1 MLSATYVILT
11 LVAFLTV
18 RLVIITIKRRK
29 FAKDHGCQ
37 KFTKTVGTALVI
49 GNLQKVYKAR
59 KEGRLTEKLQESY
72 DLYGVDTFEAR
83 SLGSLTVFTRHPE
96 NIKAMIA
103 TQFDDFDIGKRQQ
116 VFRPLLGFGIFAA
129 EGQRWKHSRAMLR
142 PQFARE
148 QVAHVQLLE
157 VHLQNFVKII
167 KEQNGNFFDIQHLF
181 HRLTMDASTEFLFG
195 ESVGSLKS
203 PNNEFEAAFNTSQH
217 YLTVRA
223 TLRGAYFLVN
233 PKEFKDANKVIFKT
247 VRYYVDK
254 ALNTSPQELAKKTE
268 EGYTF
273 LYQLVNQTRDPQVLQ
288 DEMLSIMLAGRN
300 TTASL
305 LSFLF
310 LELSRN
316 KRIWKKLREEVHEH
330 FGNGEGSRLQDITF
344 ESMKRCNYLKWV
356 INETLRMYPS
366 VPTNFRHASRDTML
380 PRGGG
385 PTGDSP
391 VFIKKNTD
399 VFYTIYSTHRMK
411 EYYGKDAEEFRPERW
426 ADLKNIGWA
435 YMPFSSGPRICLGQ
449 QFALTEASY
458 ITIRLAQIFT
468 ELDTSDEVY
477 PPLKIANTTM
487 RPMNGVHV
495 RFTTE

>member
-1 MLSATYVILT
+1 MLNASIVLIG
-11 LVAFLTV
+11 
-18 RLVIITIKRRK
+18 LVIFLVLRAVLVSTKRRQ
-29 FAKDHGCQ
+29 FAHKHGCQ
-37 KFTKTVGTALVI
+37 PVKASVGFVQALSNLKTGLDARTQGYFPEHFQNAYRLKDAHTFALQSFGSEVLFTC
-49 GNLQKVYKAR
+49 NP
-59 KEGRLTEKLQESY
+59 
-72 DLYGVDTFEAR
+72 D
-83 SLGSLTVFTRHPE
+83 

-116 VFRPLLGFGIFAA
+116 VFRPLLGHGIFAA
-129 EGQRWKHSRAMLR
+129 EGQRWKHSRTMLR

-157 VHLQNFVKII
+157 VHLQNFVKLIHE
-167 KEQNGNFFDIQHLF
+167 KNGDTFNIQRLF

-203 PNNEFEAAFNTSQH
+203 PINEFEEAFDVTQQV
-217 YLTVRA
+217 LTQRA
-223 TLRGAYFLVN
+223 TFRNMYFLVN
-233 PKEFKDANKVIFKT
+233 PKKFRDANEVIFNT
-247 VRYYVDK
+247 VRYYVNK
-254 ALNTSPQELAKKTE
+254 ALETPADELAKRTE

-310 LELSRN
+310 FELSRN
-316 KRIWKKLREEVHEH
+316 PDMWAKLRAEVHEH
-330 FGNGEGSRLQDITF
+330 FGDGSTNLEDITF
-344 ESMKRCNYLKWV
+344 ESMKRCNYVKWC
-356 INETLRMYPS
+356 INETLRMYPA
-366 VPTNFRHASRDTML
+366 VPNNFRHAAKDTTL

-391 VFIKKNTD
+391 IFVKKNTD
-399 VFYTIYSTHRMK
+399 VYYNIYTTHRLP
-411 EYYGKDAEEFRPERW
+411 EHYGKDAEVFRPDRW

-458 ITIRLAQIFT
+458 VTIRLAQIFAN
-468 ELDTSDEVY
+468 LSTSDDVY
-477 PPLKIANTTM
+477 PPRKIANATM
-487 RPMNGVHV
+487 RLMDGVNV
-495 RFTTE
+495 SMT